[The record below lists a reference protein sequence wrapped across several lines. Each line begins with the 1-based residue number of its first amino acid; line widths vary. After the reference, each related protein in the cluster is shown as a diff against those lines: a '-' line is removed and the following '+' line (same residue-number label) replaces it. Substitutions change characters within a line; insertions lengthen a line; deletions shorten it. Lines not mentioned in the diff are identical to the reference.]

1 MPLSAAPSAPLF
13 TAKVAGLTDLRVAIV
28 GYGLAGRL
36 FHAPLIAATEGLAVA
51 FVVTGDAD
59 RAAEASGEHPGAT
72 VVASVDELWQRG
84 GIELLVVAAPNEV
97 HAPLALQ
104 AISRGVPVVVDKP
117 MALNAAQ
124 AQELVD
130 AAERAG
136 VLLAPFHNRRWD
148 SDQLTLRRL
157 LADGRLGDV
166 YRYESRFE
174 RWRPAAGGS
183 WREDLPPERGG
194 GQLLDL
200 GTHLVDQALALFGPV
215 SEVYAEIGARRG
227 LVSDDDDFIILR
239 HVGGQISHL
248 HASAV
253 TAAPGPRLRVLGSEA
268 AFVVESLDGQE
279 DALRAGRRPDG
290 AGEWGVEPESR
301 WGRLVAGDESEP
313 VPSERGDWPRFYLE
327 LALAVRS
334 GGPPPVDPRDAVDGL
349 RLLEA
354 ARRSAEER
362 SVAAL

>member
-1 MPLSAAPSAPLF
+1 M
-13 TAKVAGLTDLRVAIV
+13 TDLRVAIA
-28 GYGLAGRL
+28 GYGLAGRV
-36 FHAPLIAATEGLAVA
+36 FHSRLIAATEGLAVA
-51 FVVTGDAD
+51 FVVTRDAA
-59 RAAEASGEHPGAT
+59 RADAVHREHPDAA
-72 VVASVDELWQRG
+72 VVASTDELWERG
-84 GIELLVVAAPNEV
+84 GVDVLVVATPNEL

-117 MALNAAQ
+117 MALNVAQ

-130 AAERAG
+130 AAKRAG

-174 RWRPAAGGS
+174 RWRPSAPGGA

-200 GTHLVDQALALFGPV
+200 GTHLVDQALDLFGPV
-215 SEVYAEIGARRG
+215 SEVYAEIDARRG
-227 LVSDDDDFIILR
+227 LVSDDDDFIVLR
-239 HVGGQISHL
+239 HVRGPISHL

-268 AFVVESLDGQE
+268 AFVVESVDGQE
-279 DALRAGRRPDG
+279 DALGSGRRPDG
-290 AGEWGVEPESR
+290 GGEWGVEPESR
-301 WGRLVAGDESEP
+301 WGRLVAGDASEP
-313 VPSERGDWPRFYLE
+313 VASERGDWPRFYSELE
-327 LALAVRS
+327 AALRN
-334 GGPPPVDPRDAVDGL
+334 GGAAPVDPRDAVNGL

-362 SVAAL
+362 SVVAL